1 MLSGLLSIGQLLPIT
16 LIVVIVVCVFE
27 SCWRKCPPDKLMI
40 VSGAG
45 KMRSVSGKGTFVIP
59 GFQRVDMLALGAVQ
73 VQLATE
79 NDIPTQ
85 DAILIHACAV
95 ANFQIGQTPDLIET
109 ASKNYLNMDKEEM
122 TRQVTEVMLGKMREV
137 IGQMDLKELMRDRES
152 FNAKVFDGSKDDLAN
167 LGLELRTFNVQ
178 DFSDSQGII
187 RSMGA
192 DQAAEI
198 KKEAELA
205 QIQADQEVAERQN
218 QLDLKKAELKKLAD
232 KAAAEA
238 DMVKATVTAEK
249 QRELYI
255 AQQEA
260 EIAAE
265 TKKVE
270 LAERQ
275 ADVRERELNA
285 TVKKQAEA
293 DRYAAEQAAEADL
306 YKRTKQAEAARI
318 ECQNQSDAELYSAQK
333 DAEGIKAKAT
343 AEAEATRLKGEADGA
358 SEKSRGEG
366 IAAGVKAQAE
376 AYNGMEN
383 PYLLANRYIDIMPK
397 VAEEVAK
404 PLTAVDSIKMYG
416 SGNAQKLVKETTAIV
431 DQVASGLKDSTG
443 VDLPSLLS
451 GLLAK
456 SDMNAGSAEIQAD

>member
-1 MLSGLLSIGQLLPIT
+1 MMLFESLIFNLLPAAVGIMV
-16 LIVVIVVCVFE
+16 LVLVFE

-59 GFQRVDMLALGAVQ
+59 LLQRVDTLSLGAVQ
-73 VQLATE
+73 VQLTTE

-95 ANFQIGQTPDLIET
+95 ANFQIGQTPELIET
-109 ASKNYLNMDKEEM
+109 ASKNYLNLDKEEM

-152 FNAKVFDGSKDDLAN
+152 FNAKVFGGSKDDLAN

-205 QIQADQEVAERQN
+205 QIKAAEEVAIRQN
-218 QLDLKKAELKKLAD
+218 QLDLK
-232 KAAAEA
+232 
-238 DMVKATVTAEK
+238 
-249 QRELYI
+249 
-255 AQQEA
+255 
-260 EIAAE
+260 
-265 TKKVE
+265 
-270 LAERQ
+270 Q
-275 ADVRERELNA
+275 ADL
-285 TVKKQAEA
+285 KKQAEA

-318 ECQNQSDAELYSAQK
+318 ERQNQSDAELYSAQK
-333 DAEGIKAKAT
+333 DAEGIQARAK
-343 AEAEATRLKGEADGA
+343 AEAEATRLKGE
-358 SEKSRGEG
+358 SEGVAEKAHGEG
-366 IAAGVKAQAE
+366 VAAGIKAQAE
-376 AYNGMEN
+376 AYNGMDN

-397 VAEEVAK
+397 VAEQVAK

-416 SGNAQKLVKETTAIV
+416 SGNAQKLVKETTSIV

-443 VDLPSLLS
+443 IDLPSLLN
-451 GLLAK
+451 GLISNPDIDA
-456 SDMNAGSAEIQAD
+456 DSAENSVE